1 MDAGDPEMA
10 YVHPDPLFPRLKE
23 EETLRHWA
31 KKSRAEEEGGPQSSA
46 WSQRLGKFGREAI
59 SGECETTLGFTN

>member
-10 YVHPDPLFPRLKE
+10 YVHPDLPPLLPRLKE

-31 KKSRAEEEGGPQSSA
+31 KKSWSEEEGGPQSSA
-46 WSQRLGKFGREAI
+46 WSQRLRKCG
-59 SGECETTLGFTN
+59 